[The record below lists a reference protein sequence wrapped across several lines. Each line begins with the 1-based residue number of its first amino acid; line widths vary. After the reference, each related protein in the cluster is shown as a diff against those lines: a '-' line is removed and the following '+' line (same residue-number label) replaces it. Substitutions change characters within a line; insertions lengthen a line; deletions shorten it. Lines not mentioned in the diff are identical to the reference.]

1 MKAVLCLL
9 LVAGL
14 LAASA
19 QGLKDCPP
27 KAGFITM
34 SNINWNNAGGL
45 KEGRE
50 GGSEAE
56 AAAKAEAFCR
66 QDKRCYAFNDAAY
79 WMLQPPTYFAGFYAY
94 EDMCTYVKAGKKH

>member
-1 MKAVLCLL
+1 MKASSVLCLL

-19 QGLKDCPP
+19 QAHDCPA

-34 SNINWNNAGGL
+34 TDINWNNAGGL

-66 QDKRCYAFNDAAY
+66 KNRKCFAFNDAAY
-79 WMLQPPTYFAGFYAY
+79 WMLEPPATFAGFYPY
-94 EDMCTYVKAGKKH
+94 DGELCTYMKIKK